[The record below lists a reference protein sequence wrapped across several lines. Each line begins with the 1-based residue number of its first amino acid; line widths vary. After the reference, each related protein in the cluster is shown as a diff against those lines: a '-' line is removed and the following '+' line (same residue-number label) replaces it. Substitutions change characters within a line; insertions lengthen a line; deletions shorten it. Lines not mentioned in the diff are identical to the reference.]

1 MDAFHCMEEMQKL
14 HASMEIV
21 AAIHIA
27 VSISFATIAFY

>member
-1 MDAFHCMEEMQKL
+1 MEGMQKL

-27 VSISFATIAFY
+27 VTISFANIAFY